1 MGRPLGGP
9 VTSTRIR
16 NPGGQG
22 GPPLH
27 DSVFL
32 STLWNPP
39 LSTVCSPPPT
49 PTLELYLFY
58 RKFLPPVQKKIIQ
71 PLDITLLSK
80 QGLFFFFFSSAHKR
94 KFPHLVFR
102 RHTSSLQCQRCS
114 PGGWHWCCGAG
125 ALGRSVG
132 VHAVSLVIPRALL

>member
-32 STLWNPP
+32 STLWNLP

-80 QGLFFFFFSSAHKR
+80 QGLFFFFFLLLIKGNFLIWFLDGTLAVFSVKGVLLGGGTGAVVQGHWAGQ
-94 KFPHLVFR
+94 LV
-102 RHTSSLQCQRCS
+102 SML
-114 PGGWHWCCGAG
+114 
-125 ALGRSVG
+125 
-132 VHAVSLVIPRALL
+132 